1 VAFKKQLTPMRPH
14 GRGMR
19 GQVVKQ
25 RGKGSTQQ
33 DQPPP
38 GGETVTGADPMQRM
52 MNQYPKAPPPVR
64 TPPPPGPVGPSS
76 IGPSDIADTE

>member
-1 VAFKKQLTPMRPH
+1 VVFKKQLTPMRPH
-14 GRGMR
+14 SRGMR

-38 GGETVTGADPMQRM
+38 GGRETVTGADPMQRM
-52 MNQYPKAPPPVR
+52 MNQYPKPPPPV
-64 TPPPPGPVGPSS
+64 PPPAPMPASAPGQAIENDESQ
-76 IGPSDIADTE
+76 